1 MSYLVQHRIGD
12 MRFILPAVLLSLAA
26 SSASAQTAAPA
37 SENAP
42 LSRCEE
48 FLKGMSVLKPGKD
61 YAVRDIP
68 DGCVVLNG
76 LYQATSMMGW
86 TVDRAIIEV
95 DRLQDYLSEAPDL
108 SKTAPQW
115 GRIAVDGVR
124 FTLQSGSKISDYI
137 TSIQQWPMDF
147 TASYRFNP
155 ESGYLHIQNAEISSI
170 KLGKAS
176 ISAEINL
183 PIDSSVASLTVNPTA
198 TLSHLRLRLD
208 NQGLLESVALPTLV
222 NFAALPSETG
232 ESDPEVDIARLR
244 DIASKGIEAMPDSEI
259 DAASRKALAR
269 FVQDMP
275 NPTGFFTMDVHF
287 DKPLPIGLKDLEPGK
302 LAQHALTGAK
312 ISVTYKAR

>member
-1 MSYLVQHRIGD
+1 
-12 MRFILPAVLLSLAA
+12 MRFILPTVLLSFAA
-26 SSASAQTAAPA
+26 TSAFAQTTAPVPD
-37 SENAP
+37 NAP

-48 FLKGMSVLKPGKD
+48 FLKGMSILKPGKD
-61 YAVRDIP
+61 YTVRDIP
-68 DGCVVLNG
+68 DGCVVSNG
-76 LYQATSMMGW
+76 IYQAMSIMGW
-86 TVDRAIIEV
+86 TVERAVLEV

-115 GRIAVDGVR
+115 GRLAVDGVR
-124 FTLQSGSKISDYI
+124 MTLQSGSKVSDYI

-147 TASYRFNP
+147 AASYRFNP

-170 KLGKAS
+170 KMGKAS
-176 ISAEINL
+176 VSAEINL
-183 PIDSSVASLTVNPTA
+183 PVDSSVASLTVNPTA

-208 NQGLLESVALPTLV
+208 NQGLWESIALPVLA
-222 NFAALPSETG
+222 NYAALPSETG

-244 DIASKGIEAMPDSEI
+244 DIASKGIDALPDSQI
-259 DAASRKALAR
+259 DADSRKALAR

-275 NPTGFFTMDVHF
+275 NPTGFFTMDIHF

-302 LAQHALTGAK
+302 LAEHALTGAK